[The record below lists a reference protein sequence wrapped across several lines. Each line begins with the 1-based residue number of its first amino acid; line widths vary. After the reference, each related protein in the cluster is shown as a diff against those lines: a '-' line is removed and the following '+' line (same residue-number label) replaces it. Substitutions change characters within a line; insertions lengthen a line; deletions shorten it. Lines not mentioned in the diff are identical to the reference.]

1 MSRSLLL
8 VTLLLLMV
16 LTSQFDWNQ
25 KVVNEVET
33 RSSALLRR
41 QQLVLQR
48 EEYVKEKII
57 LSQEKHIQ
65 KLKTVVQS
73 LQQELLLCR
82 GKDDFLNDTT
92 VDPLTQLL
100 YELKHQ

>member
-1 MSRSLLL
+1 MIRLHTKLGCLAMSRSLLL

-48 EEYVKEKII
+48 EEYVKEKVRTSFLFFSCQISKSI
-57 LSQEKHIQ
+57 LGYNAVFILYSTSSLHI
-65 KLKTVVQS
+65 
-73 LQQELLLCR
+73 
-82 GKDDFLNDTT
+82 
-92 VDPLTQLL
+92 
-100 YELKHQ
+100 